1 MLDPIPSSAVAWS
14 FSCVSS
20 FMLLSN
26 RIGTKQQGS
35 SSIHWV
41 DPVPE
46 LYQFI
51 HFEKSFDSV
60 VLFRFLSFSFY
71 HYEYLVFSFGQSDYG
86 AVVFLYDLAYH
97 LFGDKCTSETSSLS
111 HLISFILKRKTCH
124 RGIVSFWIVKLPSQC
139 GSVFAWVTSTSFPSS
154 KRQCVPQSRPKC
166 CPFDVEC

>member
-1 MLDPIPSSAVAWS
+1 MPYSIYYSILDSINVRLFFFSKIIPSSAVAWS

-71 HYEYLVFSFGQSDYG
+71 HYLVFSFGRSDYG

-111 HLISFILKRKTCH
+111 RFSF
-124 RGIVSFWIVKLPSQC
+124 
-139 GSVFAWVTSTSFPSS
+139 
-154 KRQCVPQSRPKC
+154 
-166 CPFDVEC
+166 